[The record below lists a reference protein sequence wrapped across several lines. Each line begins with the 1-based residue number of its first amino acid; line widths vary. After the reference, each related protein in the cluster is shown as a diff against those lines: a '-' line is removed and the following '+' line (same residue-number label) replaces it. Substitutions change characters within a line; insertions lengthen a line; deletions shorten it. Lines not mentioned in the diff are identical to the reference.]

1 MWGGSSA
8 GRALRSQCRG
18 REFDPPPL
26 HHRIHKVSRR
36 FSRDL
41 FLYRFFLSYPFLSSV
56 VRFMRHDCLSPHF
69 SGRRVHVVLINACR
83 VVNAKGGMEKVF
95 CDMAN
100 ELVHRG
106 FEVSAICFDQNKGLP
121 GYPLDSDVQFINA
134 YDELSHTFLD
144 GKFMTKVRCWS
155 PRKKQRQLN
164 RFTLKYRKQQEA
176 IGKILD
182 RLKDVDIFIS
192 YQTPT
197 TFVLRRLLNIRA
209 PVVTMLHGNPSFY
222 CEKSSFQ
229 FFKGA
234 VEESNVVQVLRPE
247 FADEARKYLKKVPIT
262 VIPNIAP
269 QFKESA
275 DLRKKKII
283 NVARLDPQKDPELL
297 VRAFSLLKDQFPDW
311 ICEWWGETTVNLAL
325 TAKIE
330 ELIAREGLEGR
341 FLLRGVTDDVPSKL
355 RNASIFAFPSS
366 FEGFSLALAEGFAM
380 GLPAVGRKDCPS
392 VNTLIRDGK
401 NGFLTD
407 ATPEAFAAGL
417 AKLMDSEELRYQ
429 LGLEGKVDMEVYS
442 ADRVWGIWEKLI
454 LDLVQK

>member
-1 MWGGSSA
+1 
-8 GRALRSQCRG
+8 
-18 REFDPPPL
+18 
-26 HHRIHKVSRR
+26 
-36 FSRDL
+36 
-41 FLYRFFLSYPFLSSV
+41 
-56 VRFMRHDCLSPHF
+56 
-69 SGRRVHVVLINACR
+69 
-83 VVNAKGGMEKVF
+83 MEPK
-95 CDMAN
+95 
-100 ELVHRG
+100 
-106 FEVSAICFDQNKGLP
+106 
-121 GYPLDSDVQFINA
+121 
-134 YDELSHTFLD
+134 
-144 GKFMTKVRCWS
+144 
-155 PRKKQRQLN
+155 KKQRQLN

-197 TFVLRRLLNIRA
+197 TFVLRRLLNIKA

-341 FLLRGVTDDVPSKL
+341 FLLRGVT
-355 RNASIFAFPSS
+355 A
-366 FEGFSLALAEGFAM
+366 
-380 GLPAVGRKDCPS
+380 
-392 VNTLIRDGK
+392 
-401 NGFLTD
+401 
-407 ATPEAFAAGL
+407 
-417 AKLMDSEELRYQ
+417 
-429 LGLEGKVDMEVYS
+429 
-442 ADRVWGIWEKLI
+442 
-454 LDLVQK
+454 